1 MLLTIIRKELL
12 LATRDIHALLVL
24 FLMPTAFILIMSLSL
39 QDTFSKSEQEKPR
52 IGILFSEQ
60 TDTKKPLA
68 KLLTKINGF
77 QTKLYNDESE
87 LLNLAKKDLIQAAI
101 IVPKK
106 FFNEVENEDF
116 TPEKKRLQIHYAPT
130 TPHAMS
136 ILIESSIRKSLIS
149 ERLNKLLDEIGFD
162 PSKYEIQR
170 QKFSGTGL
178 ITTYELYS
186 DSTQKKPSSVQQS
199 VPAWLI
205 FSMFFVVIPI
215 TTTFLNEKQNGTMQR
230 LKTLPI
236 PTSYFLTGKLVP
248 YLGINLIQ
256 TGLMFLVG
264 IFLVPILGGQALE
277 LNNQSWLLLPMSAAI
292 SITAITLALLI
303 ATLVKTTEQ
312 ATTIGGL
319 INLLLGAIGGIMVP
333 TFVMP
338 QMMQNLARISPMN
351 WGLEGF
357 LSILLRGG
365 NFTDILPEI
374 IKLALLS
381 TVFFTLAIY
390 FYHRST
396 RIY

>member
-39 QDTFSKSEQEKPR
+39 QDTFQKNEDEKPR
-52 IGILFSEQ
+52 LGVFFSE
-60 TDTKKPLA
+60 KVNENNPLN
-68 KLLTKINGF
+68 KILTEVEGF
-77 QTKLYNDESE
+77 QVSPFISESI
-87 LLNLAKKDLIQAAI
+87 LLETTQLDKQQAAI
-101 IVPKK
+101 IIPEGFYNNVKSKASIPDAKK
-106 FFNEVENEDF
+106 LKIF
-116 TPEKKRLQIHYAPT
+116 YAPT
-130 TPHAMS
+130 TPHAMRA
-136 ILIESSIRKSLIS
+136 LIESAIQKLLIS
-149 ERLNKLLDEIGFD
+149 EQLTILLDEIGFD
-162 PSKYEIQR
+162 PKENKIQK
-170 QKFSGTGL
+170 QKLNGMGL
-178 ITTYELYS
+178 ISTHELYEN
-186 DSTQKKPSSVQQS
+186 STQNKPSSVQQS

-236 PTSYFLTGKLVP
+236 PTSYFLTGKLTP

-264 IFLVPILGGQALE
+264 IYLTPALGGQALE
-277 LNNQSWLLLPMSAAI
+277 LNNQSWLLIPMSAAI

-303 ATLVKTTEQ
+303 ATLVKTIEQ

-319 INLLLGAIGGIMVP
+319 INLLLGATGGIMVP
-333 TFVMP
+333 TFIMP
-338 QMMQNLARISPMN
+338 QAMQNIAGFSPMN

-357 LSILLRGG
+357 LTILLRGG
-365 NFTDILPEI
+365 NFIDILPEI
-374 IKLALLS
+374 AKLSLLS
-381 TVFFTLAIY
+381 AVFFSLAIF